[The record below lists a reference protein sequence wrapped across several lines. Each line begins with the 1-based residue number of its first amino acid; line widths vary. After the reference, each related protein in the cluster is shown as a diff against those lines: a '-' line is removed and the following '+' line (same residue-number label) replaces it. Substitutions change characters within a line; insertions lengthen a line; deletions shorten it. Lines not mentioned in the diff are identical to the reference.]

1 MDEAMTE
8 VRRGILRISLLAV
21 FVVLFISPA
30 LAQTSLGIPGV
41 LAPSVAPELVQ
52 GGFTAL
58 EGPVGA
64 ADGTVYFSDRM
75 PDRTYHLELD
85 GKITVYQENTG
96 AANGLELTR
105 DGDMVRAEDGA
116 KRIGKVTR

>member
-1 MDEAMTE
+1 MTSS
-8 VRRGILRISLLAV
+8 RSRSSAGILRISRLAV
-21 FVVLFISPA
+21 FIALFTSPA

-41 LAPSVAPELVQ
+41 MAPGVAPELVQ
-52 GGFTAL
+52 DGFTAL

-75 PDRTYHLELD
+75 PDRTYHLGLD

-96 AANGLELTR
+96 AERPRVHPRRRHGESGGRRQANWQGHP
-105 DGDMVRAEDGA
+105 
-116 KRIGKVTR
+116 